1 MKKVVELTL
10 ALQLV
15 MELMDQAGLKGRKRQ
30 LGNMF
35 LKEIEK
41 DVLVNYNQLYNNDPE
56 AALNAMNFKNK
67 LITNIAELDE
77 PDAILLSD
85 VINKFKESIEDIRK
99 TKVTNFNK
107 LL

>member
-15 MELMDQAGLKGRKRQ
+15 MELMDQAGLKGRKKQ

-56 AALNAMNFKNK
+56 AALNAMNFKNI